1 METIELLAQIKRSH
15 DRYNRLLTVA
25 LAAAVCLAGV
35 LLWRGGVPLLDEH
48 KPGVG
53 LAIMFLAL
61 VFYKIPYIAYRL
73 NRRRYAADADGLRL
87 MGANWRQYRAR
98 IMQQAPR

>member
-25 LAAAVCLAGV
+25 LAAAVCLTGV

-53 LAIMFLAL
+53 LAIMLLAF
-61 VFYKIPYIAYRL
+61 VFYKIPYAAYRL
-73 NRRRYAADADGLRL
+73 NRRRYGGDEAGLRL
-87 MGANWRQYRAR
+87 MGAGWRQYRAR
-98 IMQQAPR
+98 ILQQAAR

>member
-1 METIELLAQIKRSH
+1 MKTIELLGRIRQSH

-35 LLWRGGVPLLDEH
+35 LLWRGDVPLLDRY

-53 LAIMFLAL
+53 LAIMFLAF
-61 VFYKIPYIAYRL
+61 VFYKIPYFAYRL
-73 NRRRYAADADGLRL
+73 NRRRYGADEEGLRL
-87 MGANWRQYRAR
+87 MGAGWRQYKTR
-98 IMQQAPR
+98 IMQQVNR